1 MDSFISGGKF
11 AEGQF
16 SDADE
21 DSDSCRR
28 DCRNLPLVNSV
39 CQEEK
44 LNWGEFAN
52 NEDRKKYES
61 YNLINKKK
69 RVSERD
75 IYSSVTCD
83 AKKSVKVEKYQPSSK
98 LMKNYEGKIHLGKY
112 EGLSANVTNK
122 VDGKERKEYADRYR
136 VRDKTE
142 RATVEQ
148 VLDPKTRLILFK
160 LLSKKIVTKIN
171 GCISTGKEANVYHAV
186 GHDIVN
192 PGEKHAKAEIV
203 AELSERSYAV
213 KIYKTSIL
221 VFKDRDKYVS
231 GDFKFRHGYGKKNPR
246 KMVQTWAEKEMSNLC
261 KLHSEGLPVPKPI
274 ILRSH
279 VLVMDYLGTDSM
291 PAPRLKDANI
301 SESKARELY
310 MDLVNY
316 MWIMYRKCKLVHADL
331 SEFNLL
337 YHNGK
342 AFIIDVSQSV
352 TPDHPHSLE
361 FLRKD
366 CSNITDFFRKK
377 GVPTMTL
384 KELFEYIV
392 DPTVT
397 EDNREERL
405 NVLREV
411 ASQRD
416 PFNLSPEEKFE
427 EELFKNIYIPKTFD
441 QVIDFERDMSLLH
454 VGERTVEDIHYRTI
468 LGLKDDL
475 TGAKSEIVVE
485 SEKDEEGYESDCS
498 EDDGSEDSKSKGERR
513 PLGRPKDETLEEK
526 KRRKQLVKDAQAE
539 KRKTKMKKHEK
550 KLKLKRSSKD
560 KR

>member
-1 MDSFISGGKF
+1 MDSFVSGGIF

-21 DSDSCRR
+21 NSDSCRR
-28 DCRNLPLVNSV
+28 DCRSLPLANSV

-61 YNLINKKK
+61 YSSDSCDDDDDFFYYNEDCRDLINKKK

-83 AKKSVKVEKYQPSSK
+83 VKKSVKVEKYQPSSK

-122 VDGKERKEYADRYR
+122 IDGKERKEYADRYR

-160 LLSKKIVTKIN
+160 LLNKWLHFNWKRRPMFTMLLVM
-171 GCISTGKEANVYHAV
+171 ISSTLER
-186 GHDIVN
+186 
-192 PGEKHAKAEIV
+192 KHAKAEIV
-203 AELSERSYAV
+203 GELSERSYAV

-231 GDFKFRHGYGKKNPR
+231 GDFK
-246 KMVQTWAEKEMSNLC
+246 
-261 KLHSEGLPVPKPI
+261 
-274 ILRSH
+274 SH

-291 PAPRLKDANI
+291 PAPRLKDADI

-310 MDLVNY
+310 MDLVNH

-337 YHNGK
+337 
-342 AFIIDVSQSV
+342 
-352 TPDHPHSLE
+352 
-361 FLRKD
+361 
-366 CSNITDFFRKK
+366 
-377 GVPTMTL
+377 
-384 KELFEYIV
+384 
-392 DPTVT
+392 
-397 EDNREERL
+397 
-405 NVLREV
+405 
-411 ASQRD
+411 
-416 PFNLSPEEKFE
+416 
-427 EELFKNIYIPKTFD
+427 
-441 QVIDFERDMSLLH
+441 
-454 VGERTVEDIHYRTI
+454 
-468 LGLKDDL
+468 
-475 TGAKSEIVVE
+475 
-485 SEKDEEGYESDCS
+485 
-498 EDDGSEDSKSKGERR
+498 
-513 PLGRPKDETLEEK
+513 
-526 KRRKQLVKDAQAE
+526 
-539 KRKTKMKKHEK
+539 
-550 KLKLKRSSKD
+550 
-560 KR
+560 